1 MLNRLKIVIKKIKYF
16 DESGLLTKCVTKTI
30 KNETKEQSCGFLG
43 MLLGTLDASLLG
55 NMLADKVQGEIRAG
69 KIFKAASSFN

>member
-16 DESGLLTKCVTKTI
+16 NESGLLTKCVTKTI

-55 NMLADKVQGEIRAG
+55 NMLADKVQGETRAG
-69 KIFKAASSFN
+69 KIFEAASSLN